1 VRVLLSNGIT
11 RVRRPALKHGDPV
24 MNNIKTLIHELGV
37 QQVYIKLKRNIAIL
51 SMLALYILVSRMEY
65 TDCLNYGVCS

>member
-1 VRVLLSNGIT
+1 
-11 RVRRPALKHGDPV
+11 

-51 SMLALYILVSRMEY
+51 SMIALYILVSRMEY